1 MAVTKGTARPPDMA
15 TLAAEVADRREVLPG
30 RDLVTIHAPP
40 IASAARAG
48 QFLYL
53 LTRDDSGLARLRPF
67 AIVIADPVAGTVS
80 IQTGPDLKH
89 GPVGRL
95 QPGDAVAVSG
105 PVGRPFEVDARSRH
119 LLLVAEGDRAAE
131 LRLLA
136 DESVRAGR
144 QVTLLAGAATARDV
158 WPSSLLPDEVEY
170 VVATADGSLGRRGD
184 VVDLMPEYEAWADQ
198 AFAAA
203 SPDTLARLAKLAA
216 SRRRRMGVATLGRK
230 RGSGRADPPGSV
242 AARRRSF
249 LQVRVEPPVGC
260 AAATCLGCTV
270 VGIAGAPVRTCREG
284 PVFASDEL
292 DWEAAS

>member
-1 MAVTKGTARPPDMA
+1 MAI
-15 TLAAEVADRREVLPG
+15 LSAEVADRREVLPG
-30 RDLVTIHAPP
+30 RHLVTIHAPP
-40 IASAARAG
+40 IAAAARAG

-53 LTRDDSGLARLRPF
+53 LTRDDTGLARLKPF
-67 AIVIADPVAGTVS
+67 AIVIADAVGGRVAIQTSSQVGSGPVA
-80 IQTGPDLKH
+80 
-89 GPVGRL
+89 RL
-95 QPGDAVAVSG
+95 RPGDAIEVSG
-105 PVGRPFEVDARSRH
+105 PVGRPFEVDSRSRH
-119 LLLVAEGDRAAE
+119 LLLITEGDRAAQ

-170 VVATADGSLGRRGD
+170 VVATADGSLGARGD

-203 SPDTLARLAKLAA
+203 SQATLARLAKLAA
-216 SRRRRMGVATLGRK
+216 SRRGRMGVATLGRK
-230 RGSGRADPPGSV
+230 RGAGRADPAGSA

-284 PVFASDEL
+284 PVFAFDEL

>member
-1 MAVTKGTARPPDMA
+1 MA

-30 RDLVTIHAPP
+30 LDLVTIHAPP

-53 LTRDDSGLARLRPF
+53 LARDDTGFARLKPF
-67 AIVIADPVAGTVS
+67 AIAIADPVGGTVA
-80 IQTGPDLKH
+80 IQVGPAAG

-95 QPGDAVAVSG
+95 RPGDALSVSG

-144 QVTLLAGAATARDV
+144 QVTLLAGAATARGV

-170 VVATADGSLGRRGD
+170 VVATADGTLGRRGD
-184 VVDLMPEYEAWADQ
+184 VVDLMPEYEGWADQ

-203 SPDTLARLAKLAA
+203 SPATLARLSKLAA
-216 SRRRRMGVATLGRK
+216 SRRGRMGVATLGRK
-230 RGSGRADPPGSV
+230 RGSGRADPAGSA

-249 LQVRVEPPVGC
+249 LQVRIEPPVGC

-284 PVFASDEL
+284 PIFASDEL

>member
-1 MAVTKGTARPPDMA
+1 MA

-53 LTRDDSGLARLRPF
+53 LARDDTGLARLQPF
-67 AIVIADPVAGTVS
+67 AIVIADPVGGTVA
-80 IQTGPDLKH
+80 IQVGKAV
-89 GPVGRL
+89 GGAVGRL
-95 QPGDAVAVSG
+95 RPGDAVDVGG

-119 LLLVAEGDRAAE
+119 LLLIAEGDREAE

-136 DESVRAGR
+136 DESVRGGR

-170 VVATADGSLGRRGD
+170 VVATADGSLGTRGD
-184 VVDLMPEYEAWADQ
+184 VVDLMPDYEAWADQ

-203 SPDTLARLAKLAA
+203 SPATLARLAKLAA
-216 SRRRRMGVATLGRK
+216 SRRGRMGVATLGRK
-230 RGSGRADPPGSV
+230 RGSGRADPAGSA

-249 LQVRVEPPVGC
+249 LQVRIEPPVGC
-260 AAATCLGCTV
+260 VAATCLGCTV

>member
-1 MAVTKGTARPPDMA
+1 MAM
-15 TLAAEVADRREVLPG
+15 LSAEVADRREVLPG

-40 IASAARAG
+40 LAAAARAG

-53 LTRDDSGLARLRPF
+53 LARDDTGLARLKPF
-67 AIVIADPVAGTVS
+67 AIVIANAVAGTVA
-80 IQTGPDLKH
+80 IQTGSRTEP

-95 QPGDAVAVSG
+95 RPGDPVSVSG

-119 LLLVAEGDRAAE
+119 LLLVAEGHRAAE

-136 DESVRAGR
+136 HESVRAGR
-144 QVTLLAGAATARDV
+144 QVTLIAGAATARDV

-170 VVATADGSLGRRGD
+170 VVATADGSLGTRGD
-184 VVDLMPEYEAWADQ
+184 VVDLIPNYEAWADQ

-203 SPDTLARLAKLAA
+203 SPATLARLAKLAA
-216 SRRRRMGVATLGRK
+216 SRRGRMGVATLGRK
-230 RGSGRADPPGSV
+230 RGSGRADPAGTA

-249 LQVRVEPPVGC
+249 LQVRIEPAVGC

-284 PVFASDEL
+284 PVFAFDEL
-292 DWEAAS
+292 DWDAAS